1 MNKTKLLSISYI
13 AAILCLVYVSGI
25 ALRWSLADVYA
36 TQLKHHLNTVNR
48 DSSNKSAEQWRLAR
62 RHLDRTLELRPAY
75 ARYFELAEKFYQR
88 LGSLKS
94 RRNPVIQELAW
105 DGYEPKALDYARH
118 GLRLT
123 PSWPY
128 LWNRLV
134 INKLLLKQFDSELTG
149 AIERAVELGPWEQSV
164 QYAVAMGG
172 LSYWPNLQDEA
183 HQSVLQAMEQAWL
196 MDPNA
201 RNRPFDLKKM
211 LSHTNFTKACQKQ
224 VKNTDAQLYKYC
236 FGQLTTK

>member
-1 MNKTKLLSISYI
+1 VAELNKTKLLSISYI

-36 TQLKHHLNTVNR
+36 TQLKHHLDTVNR

-164 QYAVAMGG
+164 QYAVAMAG
-172 LSYWPNLQDEA
+172 LSYWPNLPDMARQ
-183 HQSVLQAMEQAWL
+183 HLLLTMEQVITMEQ
-196 MDPNA
+196 MDHGKL
-201 RNRPFDLKKM
+201 FDTDKI
-211 LSHTNFTKACQKQ
+211 LSHFNFAQACEELIKSA
-224 VKNTDAQLYKYC
+224 TRRQLYSYC
-236 FGQLTTK
+236 H

>member
-1 MNKTKLLSISYI
+1 LNKTKLLSISYI

-172 LSYWPNLQDEA
+172 LSYWPILPDMA
-183 HQSVLQAMEQAWL
+183 HQHILLAIEQSL
-196 MDPNA
+196 IMDQVKPQKIYDA
-201 RNRPFDLKKM
+201 KRI
-211 LSHTNFTKACQKQ
+211 LSHVNFSQACEMQ
-224 VKNTDAQLYKYC
+224 VESKPKRQLNNSC
-236 FGQLTTK
+236 S